1 MDYCWIKADLDD
13 TEEVDRLKQA
23 INKANTDGDITTVYF
38 IDEKYNAMGAYCST
52 NILYRPMILDI
63 KKYLE
68 IRLSNFFL
76 AHDIIHAEMVLLKE
90 RASQEKQTMI
100 DVSPDKLPVC

>member
-1 MDYCWIKADLDD
+1 
-13 TEEVDRLKQA
+13 
-23 INKANTDGDITTVYF
+23 
-38 IDEKYNAMGAYCST
+38 
-52 NILYRPMILDI
+52 MILDI

-90 RASQEKQTMI
+90 RASQQKQTMI
-100 DVSPDKLPVC
+100 DVSSDKLPVC

>member
-1 MDYCWIKADLDD
+1 MDD
-13 TEEVDRLKQA
+13 TEEVDRLKQS
-23 INKANTDGDITTVYF
+23 INKANAEGDITTVYF
-38 IDEKYNAMGAYCST
+38 TDEKSHAIGAYCST
-52 NILYRPMILDI
+52 SILYRPMILDM

-90 RASQEKQTMI
+90 RASQQKQTMI
-100 DVSPDKLPVC
+100 DVSSDKLPVC